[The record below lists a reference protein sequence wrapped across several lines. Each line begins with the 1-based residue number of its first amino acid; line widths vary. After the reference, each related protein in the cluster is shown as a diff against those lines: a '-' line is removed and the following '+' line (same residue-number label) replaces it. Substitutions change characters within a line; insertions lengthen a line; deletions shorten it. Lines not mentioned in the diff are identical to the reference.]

1 MRSGLESYCR
11 ECSVRKSAEY
21 RAANPDRVQAAAAR
35 RKPRTTEE
43 RWAVG
48 LWVNYRLRPDD
59 YWRMHE
65 NQGGCCALCGEPER
79 GKRGMLHV
87 DHDHATGSVRGLL
100 CHHCNVALGHF
111 RDDPDR
117 LQAAI
122 DYLTH

>member
-1 MRSGLESYCR
+1 
-11 ECSVRKSAEY
+11 
-21 RAANPDRVQAAAAR
+21 
-35 RKPRTTEE
+35 
-43 RWAVG
+43 
-48 LWVNYRLRPDD
+48 
-59 YWRMHE
+59 
-65 NQGGCCALCGEPER
+65 
-79 GKRGMLHV
+79 MLHV